1 MARTDHGG
9 SPRTRAVLAGD
20 FVHELEGLDVDE
32 LRRRRDEA
40 LAEREFLSFLR
51 RLLQVRQDLLL
62 NERARRATGKD
73 VEPLVDRLTSIL
85 SEGPQGRGRGEA
97 LRLTLP
103 DEDVAEAERRVN
115 ALLPEARLT
124 SLEGLEESELDELLA
139 GLERGQREVSADRSA
154 VIRVHDRLQEEL
166 KRRYRADHSQILRPT

>member
-1 MARTDHGG
+1 MARADHGG
-9 SPRTRAVLAGD
+9 SPRTRSVLAEK
-20 FVHELEGLDVDE
+20 FVQNLGSLDVDE

-62 NERARRATGKD
+62 NERSRRDTGKD

-85 SEGPQGRGRGEA
+85 AEGPQSRGRGEA

-103 DEDVAEAERRVN
+103 DEDVVEAERRVN
-115 ALLPEARLT
+115 TMLSEARLS
-124 SLEGLEESELDELLA
+124 SLEGLEENELDGLLKA
-139 GLERGQREVSADRSA
+139 LEAGQREVSADRSA

-166 KRRYRADHSQILRPT
+166 KRRYQADHSQILRP

>member
-1 MARTDHGG
+1 
-9 SPRTRAVLAGD
+9 VLAEK
-20 FVHELEGLDVDE
+20 FVQNLASLDVDE

-62 NERARRATGKD
+62 NERSRRDTGKD

-85 SEGPQGRGRGEA
+85 AEGPQSRGRGEA

-103 DEDVAEAERRVN
+103 DEDVVEAERRVST
-115 ALLPEARLT
+115 LLSEARLS
-124 SLEGLEESELDELLA
+124 SLEGLEENELDGLLKA
-139 GLERGQREVSADRSA
+139 LEGGQREVSADRSA

-166 KRRYRADHSQILRPT
+166 KRRYQADHSQILRP